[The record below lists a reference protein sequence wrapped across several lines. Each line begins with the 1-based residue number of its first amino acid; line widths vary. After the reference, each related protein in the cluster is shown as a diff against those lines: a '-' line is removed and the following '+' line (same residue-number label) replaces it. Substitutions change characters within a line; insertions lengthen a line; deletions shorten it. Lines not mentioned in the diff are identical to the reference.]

1 MILLARLFEGPN
13 NGMAYAVAPL
23 EDKYKVIPTSDP
35 LADAQALKARGEEV
49 LVLYSLSTATFVEHW
64 RELGEIASKFSV
76 AVGGPHAAGDP
87 ITLARLGVKYVVIGD
102 GEAAL
107 PAIVE
112 RELGLR
118 DEPPPNTV
126 VMEDG
131 RVKIGHRVYVDL
143 VHKTYSE
150 ALSIYPPIEIM
161 RSCNYR
167 CAFCQ
172 TWSQGLVRYR
182 PVDNAAALARVYTG
196 RGFGH
201 IRFIAPVGFLYGS
214 QDGKT
219 PNVDALV
226 ALLKAVKEAGARPYL
241 GTFPSET
248 RPETV
253 TRDVLRA
260 IKPYVANRRISF
272 GLQTASESLLK
283 LTRREHDVVVVEEA
297 VKTAVSMGF
306 RPVVDVIGGLPGE
319 EEEDVVATVREMER
333 LISMG
338 ALIRM
343 HYFIPLPGTH
353 LWGRRPAPPH
363 PLYGEFIKRHR
374 KKVEGYWEEQ
384 IELSR
389 KILKTYEELRA
400 YLRTPL
406 TTPNSSAS

>member
-1 MILLARLFEGPN
+1 MLLLARLFEGPN

-23 EDKYKVIPTSDP
+23 EDKYKVIPTRDP
-35 LADAQALKARGEEV
+35 IADARALKARGEEV
-49 LVLYSLSTATFVEHW
+49 LILYSLSTPTFVEHR
-64 RELGEIASKFSV
+64 REVAEVASRFPV
-76 AVGGPHAAGDP
+76 AAGGPHAAGDP
-87 ITLARLGVKYVVIGD
+87 ITLAKLGVKYVVVGD

-118 DEPPPNTV
+118 DELPPNTV
-126 VMEDG
+126 VIEDG
-131 RVKIGHRVYVDL
+131 RVKTGRRFYVELVY
-143 VHKTYSE
+143 KTYSE

-172 TWSQGLVRYR
+172 TWTQGPVRYR
-182 PVDNAAALARVYTG
+182 LEDNVVALAKVYVA
-196 RGFGH
+196 RGHGD

-214 QDGKT
+214 EDGKT

-226 ALLKAVKEAGARPYL
+226 SLLKAVREAGGWPYL

-260 IKPYVANRRISF
+260 IKPYIANRRLSF
-272 GLQTASESLLK
+272 GLQTASERLLK
-283 LTRREHDVVVVEEA
+283 AMKRVHDVAAVEEA
-297 VKTAVSMGF
+297 VRTAVSIGF

-319 EEEDVVATVREMER
+319 EEDVASTVKEMEK

-343 HYFIPLPGTH
+343 HYFIPLPGTP

-363 PLYGEFIKRHR
+363 PLYGDFIKRHR

>member
-1 MILLARLFEGPN
+1 MLLLARLFEGPN

-23 EDKYKVIPTSDP
+23 EDKYKVIPTRDP
-35 LADAQALKARGEEV
+35 IADAQVLKARGEEV
-49 LVLYSLSTATFVEHW
+49 LILYSLSTPTFVEHW
-64 RELGEIASKFSV
+64 REVAEVASRFPV
-76 AVGGPHAAGDP
+76 PAGGPHAAGDP
-87 ITLARLGVKYVVIGD
+87 ITLAKLGVKYVVVGD

-126 VMEDG
+126 VIEDG
-131 RVKIGHRVYVDL
+131 RLKTGPRVYVEL

-172 TWSQGLVRYR
+172 TWTQGPVRYR
-182 PVDNAAALARVYTG
+182 PEDNVVALAKIYVA
-196 RGFGH
+196 RGHGD

-214 QDGKT
+214 EDGKT
-219 PNVDALV
+219 LNVDAL
-226 ALLKAVKEAGARPYL
+226 LSLIKAVREAGGRPYL

-253 TRDVLRA
+253 TRDVLRSV
-260 IKPYVANRRISF
+260 KPYVANRRLSF
-272 GLQTASESLLK
+272 GLQTASERLLK
-283 LTRREHDVVVVEEA
+283 AMKRVHDVAAVEEA
-297 VKTAVSMGF
+297 VRTAVSMGF
-306 RPVVDVIGGLPGE
+306 RSVVDVIGGLPGE
-319 EEEDVVATVREMER
+319 EEDAASTVKEMEK

-343 HYFIPLPGTH
+343 HYFIPLPGTP

-363 PLYGEFIKRHR
+363 PLYGDFIKRHR

-389 KILKTYEELRA
+389 
-400 YLRTPL
+400 
-406 TTPNSSAS
+406 

>member
-1 MILLARLFEGPN
+1 VLLLARLFEGPN

-23 EDKYKVIPTSDP
+23 EDKYKVIPTRDP
-35 LADAQALKARGEEV
+35 IADAQALKARGEEV
-49 LVLYSLSTATFVEHW
+49 LILYSLSTPTFVEHW
-64 RELGEIASKFSV
+64 REVAEVASRFPV
-76 AVGGPHAAGDP
+76 AAGGPHAAGDP
-87 ITLARLGVKYVVIGD
+87 ITLAKLGVKYVVVGD
-102 GEAAL
+102 GEAAS

-126 VMEDG
+126 VIEDG
-131 RVKIGHRVYVDL
+131 RVKTGRRVYVEL

-150 ALSIYPPIEIM
+150 TLSIYPPIEIM

-172 TWSQGLVRYR
+172 TWTQGPVRYR
-182 PVDNAAALARVYTG
+182 PEDNVVALAKIYVA
-196 RGFGH
+196 RGHGD

-214 QDGKT
+214 EDGKT

-226 ALLKAVKEAGARPYL
+226 SLLKAVREAGGRPYL

-253 TRDVLRA
+253 TRDALRA
-260 IKPYVANRRISF
+260 IKPYVANRRLSF
-272 GLQTASESLLK
+272 GLQTASERLLK
-283 LTRREHDVVVVEEA
+283 AMKRVHDVAAVEEA
-297 VKTAVSMGF
+297 ARTAVSIGF
-306 RPVVDVIGGLPGE
+306 GPVVDVIGGLPGE
-319 EEEDVVATVREMER
+319 EEDAASTVKEMEK
-333 LISMG
+333 LISTG

-343 HYFIPLPGTH
+343 HYFIPLPGTP

-363 PLYGEFIKRHR
+363 PLYGDFIKRHR

>member
-1 MILLARLFEGPN
+1 MLLLARLFEGPN

-23 EDKYKVIPTSDP
+23 EDKYKVIPTRDP
-35 LADAQALKARGEEV
+35 IADAQALKARGEEV
-49 LVLYSLSTATFVEHW
+49 LILYSLSTPTFVEHW
-64 RELGEIASKFSV
+64 REVAEVASRFPV
-76 AVGGPHAAGDP
+76 AAGGPHAAGDP
-87 ITLARLGVKYVVIGD
+87 ITLAKLGVKYVVVGD

-126 VMEDG
+126 VIEDG
-131 RVKIGHRVYVDL
+131 RVKTGRRVYVEL

-172 TWSQGLVRYR
+172 TWTQGPVRYR
-182 PVDNAAALARVYTG
+182 PEDNVVALAKIYVA
-196 RGFGH
+196 RGHGD

-214 QDGKT
+214 EDGKT
-219 PNVDALV
+219 PNVDAV
-226 ALLKAVKEAGARPYL
+226 VSLLKAVREARGRPYL

-260 IKPYVANRRISF
+260 IKPYVANRRLSF
-272 GLQTASESLLK
+272 GLQTASERLLK
-283 LTRREHDVVVVEEA
+283 AMKRVHDVAAVEEA
-297 VKTAVSMGF
+297 VRTAVSIGF
-306 RPVVDVIGGLPGE
+306 KPVVDVIGGLPGE
-319 EEEDVVATVREMER
+319 EEEDAASTVKEMEK

-343 HYFIPLPGTH
+343 HYFIPLPGTP

-363 PLYGEFIKRHR
+363 PLYGDFIKRHR

>member
-1 MILLARLFEGPN
+1 MLLLARLFEGPN

-23 EDKYKVIPTSDP
+23 EDKYKVIPTRDP
-35 LADAQALKARGEEV
+35 IADAQVLKARGEEV
-49 LVLYSLSTATFVEHW
+49 LILYSLSTPTFVEHW
-64 RELGEIASKFSV
+64 REVAEVASRFPV
-76 AVGGPHAAGDP
+76 AAGGPHAAGDP
-87 ITLARLGVKYVVIGD
+87 ITLAKLGVKYVVVGD

-126 VMEDG
+126 VIEDG
-131 RVKIGHRVYVDL
+131 RVKTGPRVYVEL

-172 TWSQGLVRYR
+172 TWTQGPVRYR
-182 PVDNAAALARVYTG
+182 PEDNVVALAKIYVA
-196 RGFGH
+196 RGHGD

-214 QDGKT
+214 EDGKT

-226 ALLKAVKEAGARPYL
+226 SLLKAVREAGGRPYL

-260 IKPYVANRRISF
+260 VKPYVANRRLSF
-272 GLQTASESLLK
+272 GLQTASERLLK
-283 LTRREHDVVVVEEA
+283 AMKRVHDVAAVEEA
-297 VKTAVSMGF
+297 VRTAVSIGF
-306 RPVVDVIGGLPGE
+306 RPVVDVVGGLPGE
-319 EEEDVVATVREMER
+319 EEDAASTVKEMEK
-333 LISMG
+333 LISRG
-338 ALIRM
+338 LLCACTTSSCRRAPYCGDEDQPRRIR
-343 HYFIPLPGTH
+343 YTATSSNAT
-353 LWGRRPAPPH
+353 GRRWRAT
-363 PLYGEFIKRHR
+363 GR
-374 KKVEGYWEEQ
+374 
-384 IELSR
+384 SR
-389 KILKTYEELRA
+389 
-400 YLRTPL
+400 
-406 TTPNSSAS
+406 